1 MAPSTVDGETS
12 MMFMDYANAVVD
24 DVLSHP
30 YWQTGVDVPYY
41 NHITER
47 RGIPDTILLAGLVAR
62 YALDKSSKKAQ
73 AYEMEY
79 NKRMNQVLARTR
91 FGASPVFEVQ
101 VIDYNTNTSGSS
113 DPGVN

>member
-1 MAPSTVDGETS
+1 
-12 MMFMDYANAVVD
+12 
-24 DVLSHP
+24 
-30 YWQTGVDVPYY
+30 
-41 NHITER
+41 
-47 RGIPDTILLAGLVAR
+47 
-62 YALDKSSKKAQ
+62 
-73 AYEMEY
+73 MEY